1 MACKIC
7 KHPRHAEMVVDYA
20 RTSSYRKVAQ
30 MYGVNFKTLQ
40 RHISKCVYA
49 VMSEAEEK
57 EYQTI
62 LNQVARMLTFEFAP
76 LPKKRPKSLITK
88 PFEWTWSRRSWKQ

>member
-1 MACKIC
+1 
-7 KHPRHAEMVVDYA
+7 MVVDYA

-40 RHISKCVYA
+40 RHISTCVYA

-57 EYQTI
+57 EYQTT
-62 LNQVARMLTFEFAP
+62 LNKVARMLTWEFTP
-76 LPKKRPKSLITK
+76 LPNKRPKSLIKT
-88 PFEWTWSRRSWKQ
+88 PVEWTWSRRSWKQ